1 MVYSLLFV
9 TGLWFPEIGR
19 LSSSNLPRNRN
30 MAVGTIELAQDID
43 QACGWVASSFD
54 LVLAVDKLIL
64 LNFVS
69 QSMAYASQ
77 ST

>member
-1 MVYSLLFV
+1 
-9 TGLWFPEIGR
+9 
-19 LSSSNLPRNRN
+19 

-43 QACGWVASSFD
+43 RNSGWVASSFD

-69 QSMAYASQ
+69 PSISYASQ
-77 ST
+77 STWVTKPMIFPKTTEK